1 MPSTSIAVIDDDPAQ
16 RHLLN
21 GILTAAGYHVLDG
34 ATGAEAIELASRCH
48 LMLLDVRLP
57 DTSGLEV
64 LAPILREY
72 PTLPIILLTAY
83 IDVRDAVTA
92 IRAGARDYLE
102 KPIDLDEL
110 LAVIDDTL
118 DTGTHHADTG
128 ETLELPGDIV
138 AETPAMR
145 QVFHQ
150 AARVAGTE
158 ATVLLLGESG
168 VGKDV
173 VATFVHA
180 HSARASGP
188 LVRVNCGGLPESLIE
203 SELFGHEKGAF
214 TGATAQRQGRFEEA
228 GGGTIFLDE
237 LGELPLELQPKL
249 LHVLENGLFRRVG
262 GTRDLKADVR
272 VIAATNRS
280 LEQAVE
286 EGLFRQDLY
295 YRVNVVS
302 IAIPPLRERRDDILP
317 LAERL
322 LAARRLRLSPAAERA
337 LVRYTWPGNLRELR
351 NALER
356 AAIMTNG
363 STILP
368 EDLPPQVRQSSPPE
382 PDGAMLVGDLQTIQR
397 QAIIQAL
404 EQTGG
409 NRTRAARLL
418 NISRRNLLYKLREY
432 GL

>member
-1 MPSTSIAVIDDDPAQ
+1 M
-16 RHLLN
+16 
-21 GILTAAGYHVLDG
+21 
-34 ATGAEAIELASRCH
+34 
-48 LMLLDVRLP
+48 
-57 DTSGLEV
+57 
-64 LAPILREY
+64 
-72 PTLPIILLTAY
+72 
-83 IDVRDAVTA
+83 
-92 IRAGARDYLE
+92 
-102 KPIDLDEL
+102 
-110 LAVIDDTL
+110 IDDTL
-118 DTGTHHADTG
+118 DTGTRHAGTG

-173 VATFVHA
+173 VATFIHK
-180 HSARASGP
+180 HSTRASGP

-228 GGGTIFLDE
+228 GGGTLFLDE

-272 VIAATNRS
+272 VIVATNRS

-368 EDLPPQVRQSSPPE
+368 EDPPPQVRQSSPPQ
-382 PDGAMLVGDLQTIQR
+382 PDSSVLVGDLQTIQR